1 MRFRR
6 TKQMETNKQKR
17 RLDGFDIGVIAV
29 CAIILIVMLYP
40 MYFTVI
46 ASVSDPLETVAGNVI
61 LYPKGFTLEAYA
73 NVFKNDEVWTGYANT
88 ILYTVGGTVFNLILT
103 IPAAYAL
110 SKKKLPMRRFLTWV
124 FMFTMYFSGGMIP
137 TYLVVKKLGLID
149 TRWVMMI
156 MGGISVSNLIV
167 TRSFYKNSIPEDLYE
182 AAEVDGCS
190 EIRVFFSIALPLS
203 GSIIAVMTL
212 YYGVGHWNDYFHG
225 LIYLTRSKFYSLQQ
239 ILRSILLQNQN
250 MQMDVMG
257 TDEEMAAAVQ
267 RVLMAESMKYALIF
281 ISCAP
286 AMIAYV
292 FVQKKFVKGLMLGA
306 VKG

>member
-1 MRFRR
+1 M
-6 TKQMETNKQKR
+6 QNNQKR
-17 RLDGFDIGVIAV
+17 RLDGFDVGIIVVCVILL
-29 CAIILIVMLYP
+29 IIMIYP

-46 ASVSDPLETVAGNVI
+46 ASISDPLETIAGNVI
-61 LYPKGFTLEAYA
+61 LLPKGFTMEAYQ
-73 NVFKNDEVWTGYANT
+73 NVFRNDEVWTGYLNT
-88 ILYTVGGTVFNLILT
+88 IIYTVGGTLFNLMLT

-110 SKKKLPMRRFLTWV
+110 SKKKLPMRRFLTWT

-156 MGGISVSNLIV
+156 MGGLSISNLIV

-190 EIRVFFSIALPLS
+190 EIRVFFTIALPLS

-225 LIYLTRSKFYSLQQ
+225 LIYLTRAKYYTLQQ

-250 MQMDVMG
+250 MQMDVMA
-257 TDEEMAAAVQ
+257 TDEEMVAAVR

-292 FVQKKFVKGLMLGA
+292 FVQKKFVKGLMMGA